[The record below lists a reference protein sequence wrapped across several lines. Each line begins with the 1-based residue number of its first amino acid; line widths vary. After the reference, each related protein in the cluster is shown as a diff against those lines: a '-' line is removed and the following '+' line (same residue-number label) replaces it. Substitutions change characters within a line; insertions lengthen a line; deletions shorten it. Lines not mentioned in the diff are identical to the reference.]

1 MSTSDGAPDASAGN
15 DEKRITDA
23 VHAITERRAVIEQA
37 KGMLMFVYGIDADQA
52 FDVLRLQSQEHNVKL
67 RLVAEQ
73 ILKDLVE
80 LSRTKSPQRP
90 LAFGGLLTAPIN
102 ASHTARSDDWTA
114 RARRLSRFGLGSTA
128 AVDSDFRPAVGR
140 PALDSTGLRRNHW

>member
-1 MSTSDGAPDASAGN
+1 MSASDGATVASASN
-15 DEKRITDA
+15 EQQRITDA
-23 VHAITERRAVIEQA
+23 VQAIVDRRAVIEQA

-80 LSRTKSPQRP
+80 LSRTKSPQRQ
-90 LAFGGLLTAPIN
+90 LAFGGLLTVANERI
-102 ASHTARSDDWTA
+102 AS
-114 RARRLSRFGLGSTA
+114 G
-128 AVDSDFRPAVGR
+128 AVRQ
-140 PALDSTGLRRNHW
+140 LDGQCKTGVPMRELN